1 VLPLIDEFAPRRW
14 PVLTLALILI
24 CVGLFAYQ
32 QHLPANSTAG
42 SQQAFECTWGM
53 IPAEVAHGADPAI
66 ATDNA
71 AHPGAPLTCQGL
83 NQRHNPYLTVITSI
97 FLHAGWWHLAG
108 NMLMLWVFGANIEDR
123 LGRVRF
129 LPFFVGCGALAGLA
143 QAYAQPAS
151 TSVVVGAS
159 GAIAALIGAYLVL
172 YPRVGIWTLMFFVIP
187 MKIPAWVWGAIFVL
201 IQLAEVGSTST
212 GGVATIAHL
221 AGVAVGAAVIR
232 VAARSR
238 PEPEMVP
245 RTFRFSWA
253 RP

>member
-32 QHLPANSTAG
+32 QHLPATSTAG

-201 IQLAEVGSTST
+201 IQLAEVGSTSA